1 MTVSRW
7 IWYEACVHEG
17 NLMGNGATS
26 AEVDYRY
33 TPANYVD
40 VMTFHIK
47 DAKIDRIRINTLLD

>member
-1 MTVSRW
+1 M
-7 IWYEACVHEG
+7 HEG